1 MKRVAQAYSA
11 ESSFVRAYAVGAS
24 KTGAEMRQLVPH
36 VPNYVWLTMII
47 MAALAL
53 SIASFLRAQE
63 MEREAKLAHALVETR
78 VEDARILNA
87 QLKKQNQQLKQN
99 PRVAERAAQ
108 EQLRVLRRNEVVV
121 ALPERR

>member
-1 MKRVAQAYSA
+1 MKRVAYSYSA
-11 ESSFVRAYAVGAS
+11 RTSSIRAYAITAT
-24 KTGAEMRQLVPH
+24 KAGAEIRQWLPH
-36 VPNYVWLTMII
+36 IPNYVWLAMII
-47 MAALAL
+47 LTAMAL
-53 SIASFLRAQE
+53 SVTSYLRAQD
-63 MEREAKLAHALVETR
+63 MEREAKTTHSFVMTR
-78 VEDARILNA
+78 VEDAKALNQ

>member
-11 ESSFVRAYAVGAS
+11 EGSSVRNYAVTAGQA
-24 KTGAEMRQLVPH
+24 GAEIRQLVPH
-36 VPNYVWLTMII
+36 VPNYVWLTMLIL
-47 MAALAL
+47 AALAL
-53 SIASFLRAQE
+53 SAASFLRAQE

-78 VEDARILNA
+78 VADARLLNA

>member
-11 ESSFVRAYAVGAS
+11 EGSSVRNYAVTAGQA
-24 KTGAEMRQLVPH
+24 GAEIRQLVPH

-47 MAALAL
+47 LAALAL
-53 SIASFLRAQE
+53 SVASFLRAQE
-63 MEREAKLAHALVETR
+63 TEREARLAHALVETR
-78 VEDARILNA
+78 VADARLLNA

-121 ALPERR
+121 ALPEGR

>member
-1 MKRVAQAYSA
+1 VRV
-11 ESSFVRAYAVGAS
+11 YALTAS
-24 KTGAEMRQLVPH
+24 KAGAEIRQLVPH

-47 MAALAL
+47 LAALAL
-53 SIASFLRAQE
+53 SVTSYLRAQE
-63 MEREAKLAHALVETR
+63 MEREAKLAHAFVETR
-78 VEDARILNA
+78 VEDARALNA